1 VQVDHDTLVAR
12 KPIKGKQNTI
22 NAHGWEH
29 ATKTTGFMFQF
40 CNVVARDDLVHANF
54 PVETYLGRL
63 RKVQAHV
70 VFMECDLQ
78 SLVDPKGWLQWPDK
92 TTPSICTLAS
102 TATLVPLQT

>member
-1 VQVDHDTLVAR
+1 VDFIFDYATSGQKYTPVACKSIMTLVAR

-40 CNVVARDDLVHANF
+40 CNVVARDDLVHADF
-54 PVETYLGRL
+54 LVETYLGRL
-63 RKVQAHV
+63 RKVHAHV

-78 SLVDPKGWLQWPDK
+78 SLVDPK
-92 TTPSICTLAS
+92 
-102 TATLVPLQT
+102 

>member
-1 VQVDHDTLVAR
+1 MTLVAR

-78 SLVDPKGWLQWPDK
+78 SLVDPRDGCSGRTRRRRRYVLWR
-92 TTPSICTLAS
+92 
-102 TATLVPLQT
+102 VPQL

>member
-1 VQVDHDTLVAR
+1 VAFIFGYATTVFQKYTLVAR
-12 KPIKGKQNTI
+12 KPSMTLMAHKPIKGQQNTV

-63 RKVQAHV
+63 RKVHAHV

-78 SLVDPKGWLQWPDK
+78 SLVDPK
-92 TTPSICTLAS
+92 
-102 TATLVPLQT
+102 